1 MIQTEY
7 IRSLHSN
14 YERICLENDF
24 QEHKYQYAMLSR
36 GGIKGLLPCDL
47 RYVNGTAYLYYD
59 ITSKQNISLLYQ
71 KDSINREWF
80 LDFFWSVKHI
90 RDELGRFLLQE
101 SNVLWVPEQIYQDLE
116 KNIFSFLYVPYYE
129 GENQFL
135 TLLGFL
141 VEHIDYSDEKLVEL
155 VYHIYEQSEK
165 NGEVYLQNQIFED
178 IKHFEENSF
187 IKMAEIT
194 GEKPEERLPSG
205 EELVE
210 TGMEENNINPS
221 GTEKQVPEKKSLLAR
236 FERKKGKGKE
246 KENPFQKQSSWEES
260 GYSYAVAEDSD
271 YNEEEY
277 GQTVYLEPHRDQKKI
292 LHKIYSSDGK
302 ILVSVDREVLLIGK
316 NRDKVDIYLEDLSV
330 SRLHGRIVK
339 TKENVI
345 CLEDL
350 NSTNGTFLNGNRMQ
364 PYERRALEPGD
375 EIMCGKVVLQ
385 YR

>member
-14 YERICLENDF
+14 YERICLDNDF

-59 ITSKQNISLLYQ
+59 ITSRQNIALLYQ

-80 LDFFWSVKHI
+80 LDFCWSVKRI
-90 RDELGRFLLQE
+90 REELGRFLLQE
-101 SNVLWVPEQIYQDLE
+101 SNVLWSPEQIFQDLE
-116 KNIFSFLYVPYYE
+116 KNVFSFLYVPYYE
-129 GENQFL
+129 GENHFL
-135 TLLGFL
+135 SLLGFL

-165 NGEVYLQNQIFED
+165 NGEIYLQKQFFED
-178 IKHFEENSF
+178 VKRFEENAF
-187 IKMAEIT
+187 AGTAEPL
-194 GEKPEERLPSG
+194 GEQTEEAFPIREERSDIR
-205 EELVE
+205 
-210 TGMEENNINPS
+210 MEERKAEGPAA
-221 GTEKQVPEKKSLLAR
+221 EKEIPEKKSLLSR
-236 FERKKGKGKE
+236 FERKKGKSKE
-246 KENPFQKQSSWEES
+246 KENAFVKEKVWEES
-260 GYSYAVAEDSD
+260 GFPYAVAEDSE
-271 YNEEEY
+271 YNEQEY
-277 GQTVYLEPHRDQKKI
+277 GQTVYLDAPQNMKKMM
-292 LHKIYSSDGK
+292 HKVYSSDGK
-302 ILVSVDREVLLIGK
+302 ILVSVDRETLLIGK
-316 NRDKVDIYLEDLSV
+316 NREKVDIYLEDLSV
-330 SRLHGRIVK
+330 SRLHARIVK
-339 TKENVI
+339 TKENLI

-350 NSTNGTFLNGNRMQ
+350 NSTNGTHLNGNRLQ